1 MAAVI
6 STMQNLGSDAVG
18 FELPDVRQNMRGTC
32 LQNFAG
38 QPLLIM
44 FICNHCPFV
53 IHMIAPLTA
62 LANRAQRDGAAV
74 FAISSNDIQS
84 YPQDAP
90 HKMMEFASQHGFEFP
105 YLYDESQQVAK
116 LYGAACT
123 PDFYVYDGQHRLVYR
138 GQLDDSRPGNTK
150 VVTGNDL
157 SAGLTAAIT
166 AAAPPA
172 NQVPSIGCNIKWRVG
187 NEPDYF

>member
-1 MAAVI
+1 MTAVA
-6 STMQNLGSDAVG
+6 STMQNLGSNAAG
-18 FELPDVRQNMRGTC
+18 FELPDVREDMRITP

-53 IHMIAPLTA
+53 IHMIERLTA
-62 LANRAQRDGAAV
+62 LANQSQHDGVAV
-74 FAISSNDIQS
+74 FAISSNDIQN

-123 PDFYVYDGQHRLVYR
+123 PDFFVYDGQHRLVYR

-157 SAGLTAAIT
+157 SAGLTAAIN

-172 NQVPSIGCNIKWRVG
+172 IQVPSIGCNIKWRAG
-187 NEPDYF
+187 NEPNYI